1 MSLYSSS
8 GPNLLST
15 LHSVASEVS
24 PGRMYS
30 KMSDSW
36 CMYLISTLLVIRLVL
51 SYDWGTGVNDI
62 IGVRYYSVSSSNTDV
77 FVVLSYSEISV
88 GSVIGMYV

>member
-1 MSLYSSS
+1 MYSPS
-8 GPNLLST
+8 GPTLLST
-15 LHSVASEVS
+15 LHSVASGVS
-24 PGRMYS
+24 PGQMYS

-36 CMYLISTLLVIRLVL
+36 CMYFIIILLVIILVL
-51 SYDWGTGVNDI
+51 YCAWGTGVNDI
-62 IGVRYYSVSSSNTDV
+62 IGVRYYSVSRSNTDV